1 MLLTCNTSREAPEQ
15 LTKEEKTQ
23 KRVCERQQKG
33 KAKQAKSTF
42 QQHEKE
48 SLTEIMIYVLPNRHF

>member
-23 KRVCERQQKG
+23 KLVCEKQQKE

-42 QQHEKE
+42 NNMKKNPSQK
-48 SLTEIMIYVLPNRHF
+48 